1 MLHCTV
7 CSEEIPD
14 DSLFCPECGARQDPS
29 KSAAMGGRNFGVV
42 SGQAVQATRDMQ
54 DADATGG
61 TFSGS
66 LPIGSAG
73 DNLLSKIAGQMDGQP
88 SPEPAPIQQTQPEP
102 QPAQPRTYSQTD
114 EIVDRIVDNE
124 RQEKAGARNEWL
136 AMNQRTA
143 SGVLSSLTGAD
154 IPDHL
159 SSAGGA
165 RFLDDAEDISREKK
179 RAKSNQPSPSL
190 LRRMAEVAV
199 RRVARKRGV
208 AVESPQVALTEEETI
223 RVNVTYI
230 DDGRVLDTPPDLSNA
245 FEHAIATEMAL
256 KGFDIGIEIV
266 LFRSMDGKIEPVWGD
281 VTKEEEPDDDE
292 DLFSCEDCGHY
303 PIRESDSSCPGCGA
317 AFVDED
323 DEDDFEEQPAA
334 LRGPS
339 SGPSGGPPSRGPSSP
354 PSRGSGGGPPSR
366 GPGGGPPK
374 GPARGPSGGPKG
386 PSRGGSGGG
395 PPSKGGPG
403 GGPPSKGGPG
413 GGPPSKG
420 GPGGGPPTKGGPG
433 GGPPSRGPSGGPP
446 KGAGP
451 KGPSGGPKGG
461 PPGRKGPGGP
471 RRGPPR

>member
-1 MLHCTV
+1 MYCAV

-54 DADATGG
+54 DADAAGG

-66 LPIGSAG
+66 LPIGSSG
-73 DNLLSKIAGQMDGQP
+73 DNVLSKIAGQMDGQP
-88 SPEPAPIQQTQPEP
+88 SSQPAPVQQPQAQP
-102 QPAQPRTYSQTD
+102 QPQPGTTENRGYSQTD
-114 EIVDRIVDNE
+114 QIVDRIVDNE
-124 RQEKAGARNEWL
+124 RQEKEGARNEWL
-136 AMNQRTA
+136 AMNQKTA
-143 SGVLSSLTGAD
+143 TGVLSSLTGAEL
-154 IPDHL
+154 PDHL
-159 SSAGGA
+159 ASGGGA

-208 AVESPQVALTEEETI
+208 AVESPQVALTEEDTI

-266 LFRSMDGKIEPVWGD
+266 LFRSMDGKVEPVWGD
-281 VTKEEEPDDDE
+281 VAKEETPEDDE

-323 DEDDFEEQPAA
+323 EDFEEQPAA
-334 LRGPS
+334 LRGPAA
-339 SGPSGGPPSRGPSSP
+339 GPSDAPPSRGPGGGPPRGPARGPSGAP
-354 PSRGSGGGPPSR
+354 KGPSRGPSRGGPPSQGPGPSGPSSKGPTGGGPPSR
-366 GPGGGPPK
+366 GPGGGPP
-374 GPARGPSGGPKG
+374 
-386 PSRGGSGGG
+386 SR
-395 PPSKGGPG
+395 GPG
-403 GGPPSKGGPG
+403 GGPPSKG
-413 GGPPSKG
+413 
-420 GPGGGPPTKGGPG
+420 
-433 GGPPSRGPSGGPP
+433 PSGGPP
-446 KGAGP
+446 KKGGGP

-461 PPGRKGPGGP
+461 PPGRKGPSGP